1 MKAKALSAV
10 ATVLLLAVMA
20 VALPFSVPKLFGYQI
35 YNVLTQSMEPA
46 MPVGSA
52 IYVKRCDPQALRQGE
67 IITYRLS
74 EATGL
79 VETHRVV
86 ENDTQAKQL
95 ITKGDA
101 NALPDVDPVS
111 YERVVGKVVVCIPV
125 LGTVS
130 EMLHSGPGVTACVA
144 IFALAIILWT
154 LADKTKKRERSKCRK
169 KFC

>member
-101 NALPDVDPVS
+101 NALPDVNPVS
-111 YERVVGKVVVCIPV
+111 YERVVGKVVICIPV
-125 LGTVS
+125 LGIVS

-154 LADKTKKRERSKCRK
+154 LADKTKKRERSK
-169 KFC
+169 

>member
-10 ATVLLLAVMA
+10 ATALLLAVMA

-52 IYVKRCDPQALRQGE
+52 IYVKRCDPQALRQGDV
-67 IITYRLS
+67 ITFRLS

-86 ENDTQAKQL
+86 ENDTQARQL

-101 NALPDVDPVS
+101 NALPDVNPVS
-111 YERVVGKVVVCIPV
+111 YERVVGKMVVCIPV

-154 LADKTKKRERSKCRK
+154 LADKTKKRERSK
-169 KFC
+169 

>member
-52 IYVKRCDPQALRQGE
+52 IYVKRCDPQALEQGE
-67 IITYRLS
+67 IITFRLS
-74 EATGL
+74 QATGL

-86 ENDTQAKQL
+86 ENDTQARQL

-111 YERVVGKVVVCIPV
+111 YERVVGKVVICISV

-154 LADKTKKRERSKCRK
+154 LADKTKKRERSK
-169 KFC
+169 

>member
-10 ATVLLLAVMA
+10 ATALLLAVMA

-52 IYVKRCDPQALRQGE
+52 IYVRRCDPQALEQGD
-67 IITYRLS
+67 IITFRLS

-86 ENDTQAKQL
+86 ENDTQARQP

-101 NALPDVDPVS
+101 NALPDVNPVS
-111 YERVVGKVVVCIPV
+111 YERVVGKVVICIPV

-154 LADKTKKRERSKCRK
+154 LADKTKKRERSK
-169 KFC
+169 

>member
-10 ATVLLLAVMA
+10 ATVLMLAVVA

-35 YNVLTQSMEPA
+35 YNVLTPSMVPA
-46 MPVGSA
+46 MPVGSV
-52 IYVKRCDPQALRQGE
+52 IYVARCEPQALERGD
-67 IITYRLS
+67 IITFRLS
-74 EATGL
+74 QATGL

-86 ENDTQAKQL
+86 ENDTQAQQL

-111 YERVVGKVVVCIPV
+111 YERVVGKVVLCIPA

-130 EMLHSGPGVTACVA
+130 ELIHSAPGIAACVA
-144 IFALAIILWT
+144 IFALAFLLWT
-154 LADKTKKRERSKCRK
+154 LADKSKKRERSK
-169 KFC
+169 

>member
-20 VALPFSVPKLFGYQI
+20 VALPFSLPKLFGYQI

-95 ITKGDA
+95 ITQGDA

-130 EMLHSGPGVTACVA
+130 EMLHSGPGVT
-144 IFALAIILWT
+144 
-154 LADKTKKRERSKCRK
+154 
-169 KFC
+169 

>member
-52 IYVKRCDPQALRQGE
+52 IYVKRCDLQALRQGE

-79 VETHRVV
+79 VQTHRVV

-111 YERVVGKVVVCIPV
+111 YERVVGKVVICIPV

-154 LADKTKKRERSKCRK
+154 LADKTKKRERSK
-169 KFC
+169 

>member
-95 ITKGDA
+95 ITQGDA

-111 YERVVGKVVVCIPV
+111 YERVVGKVVICIPV

-154 LADKTKKRERSKCRK
+154 LADKTKKRERSK
-169 KFC
+169 

>member
-10 ATVLLLAVMA
+10 ATALLLAVMA

-52 IYVKRCDPQALRQGE
+52 IYVKRCDPQALRQGD
-67 IITYRLS
+67 IITFRLS

-111 YERVVGKVVVCIPV
+111 YERVVGKVVMCIPV

-154 LADKTKKRERSKCRK
+154 LADKTKKRERSK
-169 KFC
+169 

>member
-101 NALPDVDPVS
+101 NALPDVDPLS

-154 LADKTKKRERSKCRK
+154 LADKIKKRERSK
-169 KFC
+169 

>member
-10 ATVLLLAVMA
+10 ATALLLAVMA

-52 IYVKRCDPQALRQGE
+52 IYVKRCDPQALEQGD
-67 IITYRLS
+67 IITFRLS

-86 ENDTQAKQL
+86 ENDTQARQL

-101 NALPDVDPVS
+101 NALPDVNPVS
-111 YERVVGKVVVCIPV
+111 YERVVGKVVICIPV
-125 LGTVS
+125 LGIVS

-154 LADKTKKRERSKCRK
+154 LADKTKKRERSK
-169 KFC
+169 

>member
-10 ATVLLLAVMA
+10 ATALLLAVMA

-154 LADKTKKRERSKCRK
+154 LADKTKKRERSK
-169 KFC
+169 

>member
-79 VETHRVV
+79 VQTHRVV

-154 LADKTKKRERSKCRK
+154 LADKTKKRERSK
-169 KFC
+169 

>member
-101 NALPDVDPVS
+101 NALPDVDPLS

-154 LADKTKKRERSKCRK
+154 LADKTKKRERSK
-169 KFC
+169 

>member
-20 VALPFSVPKLFGYQI
+20 VALPFSVPKLFKYQI

-154 LADKTKKRERSKCRK
+154 LADKTKKRERSK
-169 KFC
+169 

>member
-52 IYVKRCDPQALRQGE
+52 IYVKRCDPQALEQGD
-67 IITYRLS
+67 IITFRLS

-86 ENDTQAKQL
+86 ENDTQARQL

-101 NALPDVDPVS
+101 NALPDVNPVS
-111 YERVVGKVVVCIPV
+111 YERVVGKVVMCIPV

-154 LADKTKKRERSKCRK
+154 LADKTKKRERSK
-169 KFC
+169 

>member
-46 MPVGSA
+46 MPMGSA

-111 YERVVGKVVVCIPV
+111 YERVVGKVVICIPV

-154 LADKTKKRERSKCRK
+154 LADKTKKRERSK
-169 KFC
+169 

>member
-52 IYVKRCDPQALRQGE
+52 IYVKRCDPQTLRQGE

-154 LADKTKKRERSKCRK
+154 LADKTKKRERSK
-169 KFC
+169 

>member
-52 IYVKRCDPQALRQGE
+52 IYVKRCDPQALRQGD
-67 IITYRLS
+67 IITFRLS

-86 ENDTQAKQL
+86 ENDTQARQL

-111 YERVVGKVVVCIPV
+111 YERVVGKVVICIPV

-154 LADKTKKRERSKCRK
+154 LADKTKKRERSK
-169 KFC
+169 

>member
-20 VALPFSVPKLFGYQI
+20 VALPFSLPKLFGYQI

-79 VETHRVV
+79 AQTHRVV

-154 LADKTKKRERSKCRK
+154 LADKTKKRERSK
-169 KFC
+169 

>member
-10 ATVLLLAVMA
+10 ATALLLAVMA

-52 IYVKRCDPQALRQGE
+52 IYVKRCDPQALEQGD
-67 IITYRLS
+67 IITFRLS

-111 YERVVGKVVVCIPV
+111 YERVVGKVVMCIPV

-154 LADKTKKRERSKCRK
+154 LADKTKKRERSK
-169 KFC
+169 

>member
-10 ATVLLLAVMA
+10 ATALLLAVMA

-52 IYVKRCDPQALRQGE
+52 IYVKSCDPQALRQGE

-79 VETHRVV
+79 VQTHRVV

-125 LGTVS
+125 LGTVT

-154 LADKTKKRERSKCRK
+154 LADKTKKRERSK
-169 KFC
+169 

>member
-20 VALPFSVPKLFGYQI
+20 VALPFSLPKLFGYQI

-52 IYVKRCDPQALRQGE
+52 IYVKRCDPQALEQGD
-67 IITYRLS
+67 IITFRLS

-86 ENDTQAKQL
+86 ENDTQARQL

-111 YERVVGKVVVCIPV
+111 YERVVGKVVICIPV

-154 LADKTKKRERSKCRK
+154 LADKTKKRERSK
-169 KFC
+169 

>member
-20 VALPFSVPKLFGYQI
+20 VALPFSLPKLFGYQI

-79 VETHRVV
+79 VQTHRVV

-154 LADKTKKRERSKCRK
+154 LADKTKKRERSK
-169 KFC
+169 

>member
-20 VALPFSVPKLFGYQI
+20 VALPFSVPKLFAYQI

-52 IYVKRCDPQALRQGE
+52 IYVKRCDPQALEQGE
-67 IITYRLS
+67 IITFRLS
-74 EATGL
+74 QATGL

-86 ENDTQAKQL
+86 ENDTQARQL

-111 YERVVGKVVVCIPV
+111 YERVVGKVVICIPV

-154 LADKTKKRERSKCRK
+154 LADKTKKRERSK
-169 KFC
+169 

>member
-52 IYVKRCDPQALRQGE
+52 IYVKRCDPQALRQGD
-67 IITYRLS
+67 IITFRLS

-86 ENDTQAKQL
+86 ENDTQARQL

-111 YERVVGKVVVCIPV
+111 YERVVGKVVMCIPV

-154 LADKTKKRERSKCRK
+154 LADKTKKRERSK
-169 KFC
+169 

>member
-52 IYVKRCDPQALRQGE
+52 IYVKRCDPQALEQGE
-67 IITYRLS
+67 IITFRLS

-86 ENDTQAKQL
+86 ENDTQARQL

-101 NALPDVDPVS
+101 NALPDVNPVS
-111 YERVVGKVVVCIPV
+111 YERVVGKVVICIPV

-154 LADKTKKRERSKCRK
+154 LADKTKKRERSK
-169 KFC
+169 

>member
-52 IYVKRCDPQALRQGE
+52 IYVKRCDPQALRQGD
-67 IITYRLS
+67 IITFRLS

-101 NALPDVDPVS
+101 NALPDVNPVS
-111 YERVVGKVVVCIPV
+111 YERVVGKVVICIPV

-154 LADKTKKRERSKCRK
+154 LADKTKKRERSK
-169 KFC
+169 

>member
-10 ATVLLLAVMA
+10 ATVLLVAVMA

-79 VETHRVV
+79 VQTHRVV

-111 YERVVGKVVVCIPV
+111 YERVVGKVVICIPV

-154 LADKTKKRERSKCRK
+154 LAAKTKKRERSK
-169 KFC
+169 

>member
-1 MKAKALSAV
+1 GAAAMKAKALSAV

-52 IYVKRCDPQALRQGE
+52 IYVKRCDPQALEQGD
-67 IITYRLS
+67 IITFRLS

-86 ENDTQAKQL
+86 ENDTQARQL

-111 YERVVGKVVVCIPV
+111 YERVVGKVVICIPV

-154 LADKTKKRERSKCRK
+154 LADKTKKRERSK
-169 KFC
+169 

>member
-10 ATVLLLAVMA
+10 ATALLLAVMA

-52 IYVKRCDPQALRQGE
+52 IYVKRCDPQALRQGD
-67 IITYRLS
+67 IITFRLS
-74 EATGL
+74 QATGL

-86 ENDTQAKQL
+86 ENDTQARQL

-101 NALPDVDPVS
+101 NALPDVNPVS
-111 YERVVGKVVVCIPV
+111 YERVVGKVVMCIPV

-154 LADKTKKRERSKCRK
+154 LADKTKKRERSK
-169 KFC
+169 

>member
-79 VETHRVV
+79 VETHLVV

-111 YERVVGKVVVCIPV
+111 YERVVGKVVICIPV

-154 LADKTKKRERSKCRK
+154 LADKTKKRERSK
-169 KFC
+169 

>member
-10 ATVLLLAVMA
+10 ATALMLAVMA

-154 LADKTKKRERSKCRK
+154 LADKTKKRERSK
-169 KFC
+169 

>member
-52 IYVKRCDPQALRQGE
+52 IYVKRCDPQALRQGD
-67 IITYRLS
+67 IITFRLS

-86 ENDTQAKQL
+86 ENDTQARQL

-111 YERVVGKVVVCIPV
+111 YERVVGKVVMCIPV

-130 EMLHSGPGVTACVA
+130 EMLHSGPGVTACVT

-154 LADKTKKRERSKCRK
+154 LADKTKKRERSK
-169 KFC
+169 

>member
-10 ATVLLLAVMA
+10 ATALLLAVMA

-35 YNVLTQSMEPA
+35 YSVLTQSMEPA

-79 VETHRVV
+79 VQTHRVV

-95 ITKGDA
+95 ITKCDA

-154 LADKTKKRERSKCRK
+154 LADKTKKRERSK
-169 KFC
+169 

>member
-52 IYVKRCDPQALRQGE
+52 IYVKRCDPQALEQGE
-67 IITYRLS
+67 IITFRLS

-101 NALPDVDPVS
+101 NALPDVNPVS
-111 YERVVGKVVVCIPV
+111 YERVVGKLVVCIPA

-154 LADKTKKRERSKCRK
+154 LADKTKKRERSK
-169 KFC
+169 

>member
-35 YNVLTQSMEPA
+35 YNVLTQSMEQA

-79 VETHRVV
+79 VQTHRVV

-154 LADKTKKRERSKCRK
+154 LADKTKKRERSK
-169 KFC
+169 

>member
-10 ATVLLLAVMA
+10 ATALLLAVMA

-52 IYVKRCDPQALRQGE
+52 IYVRRCDPQALEQGD
-67 IITYRLS
+67 IITFRLS

-79 VETHRVV
+79 VETHRVM

-101 NALPDVDPVS
+101 NALPDVNPVS
-111 YERVVGKVVVCIPV
+111 YERVVGKVVICIPV

-154 LADKTKKRERSKCRK
+154 LADKTKKRERSK
-169 KFC
+169 